1 MALNCPFQSIEM
13 GFFNLGLPRMT
24 TYMYSSHDVDFI
36 WNLLLFIRIE
46 RMRKHQNILRCV
58 RFPTAGHFNL
68 KSLYVCSESTK
79 QNKNREW
86 CNLAQ

>member
-36 WNLLLFIRIE
+36 
-46 RMRKHQNILRCV
+46 
-58 RFPTAGHFNL
+58 
-68 KSLYVCSESTK
+68 
-79 QNKNREW
+79 
-86 CNLAQ
+86 